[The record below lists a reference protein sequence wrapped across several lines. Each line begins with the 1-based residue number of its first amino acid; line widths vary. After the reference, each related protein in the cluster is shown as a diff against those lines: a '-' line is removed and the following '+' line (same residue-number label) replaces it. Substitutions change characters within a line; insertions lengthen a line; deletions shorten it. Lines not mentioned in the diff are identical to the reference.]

1 MKKLLLYIASSF
13 LFHSSFAQTYDPD
26 KVNKKAVALYNQAME
41 RAQDGNLISAT
52 GLLLQCIEI
61 DNKYI
66 DAYLSLAGVYGQ
78 LKNYK
83 TSTEYYEKAFVQDT
97 NYTIEYKLPY
107 SINLAGLG
115 EFEKALNAINELLD
129 KKPPKNST
137 SLKAA
142 EYRKRCYEFAVD
154 YAKKNANKNYVFA
167 PQNMGTNY

>member
-1 MKKLLLYIASSF
+1 
-13 LFHSSFAQTYDPD
+13 
-26 KVNKKAVALYNQAME
+26 ME
-41 RAQDGNLISAT
+41 RAQDGNLIHAA

-83 TSTEYYEKAFVQDT
+83 SSIEYYEKAFVQDT

-137 SLKAA
+137 SLKAG
-142 EYRKRCYEFAVD
+142 RV
-154 YAKKNANKNYVFA
+154 
-167 PQNMGTNY
+167 P

>member
-1 MKKLLLYIASSF
+1 MKKLLLYVGTYLILAASYSQ
-13 LFHSSFAQTYDPD
+13 AYDPD
-26 KVNKKAVALYNQAME
+26 KINKKAVKLYNQAME

-52 GLLLQCIEI
+52 GLLLQCIEM
-61 DNKYI
+61 DPNYT

-115 EFEKALNAINELLD
+115 EFEKALFAINDLLD

-142 EYRKRCYEFAVD
+142 EYRKRSYEFAVD
-154 YAKKNANKNYVFA
+154 YAKKNAGRN
-167 PQNMGTNY
+167 